1 MTETQTKIE
10 RGRKKRQRQIERD
23 REKLREGTENRTI
36 SKHTM
41 RTLSRF
47 PHIVFFSLFLV
58 PIKRKKEWGRGGESE
73 GGERAIRGR

>member
-36 SKHTM
+36 SRRQTE
-41 RTLSRF
+41 RGRQ
-47 PHIVFFSLFLV
+47 
-58 PIKRKKEWGRGGESE
+58 RKKGELT
-73 GGERAIRGR
+73 